1 MKPRFTEKFLKSCS
15 EADEFIGYPKGT
27 TLEDAVYRLSECDV
41 FFLGWVERDGYY
53 SFEVDGDS
61 VDVGPYTFSSGS
73 MTICKRD
80 ITNWDEYYAWR
91 ITMEKLN
98 D

>member
-1 MKPRFTEKFLKSCS
+1 MKPRFTEKFLKGCS
-15 EADEFIGYPKGT
+15 EADEFIGYQKGT
-27 TLEDAVYRLSECDV
+27 TLEDAVYRLSECDM
-41 FFLGWVERDGYY
+41 FYLDFIETRGYF
-53 SFEVDGDS
+53 SFEIDEDFVDI
-61 VDVGPYTFSSGS
+61 GPYTFGS
-73 MTICKRD
+73 TSLTIDKRD